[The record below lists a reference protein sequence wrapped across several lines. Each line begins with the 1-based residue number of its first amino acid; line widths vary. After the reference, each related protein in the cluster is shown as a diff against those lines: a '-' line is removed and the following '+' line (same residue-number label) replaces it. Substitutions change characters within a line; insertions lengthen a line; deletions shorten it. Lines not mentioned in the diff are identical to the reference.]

1 MFTTKFYERIQTV
14 KKSLLL
20 FSLLA
25 LICIFGLSFQ
35 AFASNASEEA
45 EESRHVFRLP
55 FKEEGLYLR
64 VHVPLAGRE
73 VVFKKEPDFG
83 DHKIVRGALPF
94 ARDKKDYLCFAW
106 DFTEQMLY
114 LDLNRNLDLTDDP
127 AGVIA
132 NRGESKWRPD
142 FGNIRIQSDHPQGA
156 IPYTVRL
163 NLATYNRFQQVF
175 CNVYVR
181 SGWQGDIELHGKKW
195 QLSVVDNLDG
205 VIGEED
211 IFTIR
216 PYEGS
221 DEDPVNFGNSG
232 RLYVPREFFLDGHAY
247 DLAFGF
253 ASEGKKSELIA
264 SFTESRP
271 PMGEVQLDGRF
282 IKRLSLRESK
292 EKGSPLVLFD
302 SPNKN
307 VFIPVRTYRIQRIF
321 LDGGEKQGLFWA
333 DGNEEISVAK
343 GELFVLK
350 MGGPLNHSVK
360 ARRYE
365 RNLSLD
371 YTLVGIG
378 SERYIQL
385 KADRKNPPTFAIYH
399 GDNTVIAGSF
409 KYG

>member
-1 MFTTKFYERIQTV
+1 LFTTKFYERIRTV
-14 KKSLLL
+14 KKSPPL
-20 FSLLA
+20 FFLLA
-25 LICIFGLSFQ
+25 LICIFGLSFH
-35 AFASNASEEA
+35 AFASDTSEEA

-55 FKEEGLYLR
+55 FKEDALYLR
-64 VHVPLAGRE
+64 VPVPLAGRE

-127 AGVIA
+127 TGVIA

-142 FGNIRIQSDHPQGA
+142 FGNIRIQSDQPQAA

-163 NLATYNRFQQVF
+163 NLVTYNRFQQVF
-175 CNVYVR
+175 CNVSVR
-181 SGWQGDIELHGKKW
+181 SGWQGDIELYGKKW
-195 QLSVVDNLDG
+195 QMSVVDNLDG

-216 PYEGS
+216 PYEGG
-221 DEDPVNFGNSG
+221 DKDPVSFGNSD

-247 DLAFGF
+247 DLAFDFG
-253 ASEGKKSELIA
+253 SQRKKSELIA
-264 SFTESRP
+264 SFTEARP
-271 PMGEVQLDGRF
+271 PMGEVRLDGRF
-282 IKRLSLRESK
+282 VKRLSLRESEK
-292 EKGSPLVLFD
+292 KGSPLVILD
-302 SPNKN
+302 LPDKN
-307 VFIPVRTYRIQRIF
+307 VFIPTRTYRIQRIF

-399 GDNTVIAGSF
+399 GDNTIVSGSF